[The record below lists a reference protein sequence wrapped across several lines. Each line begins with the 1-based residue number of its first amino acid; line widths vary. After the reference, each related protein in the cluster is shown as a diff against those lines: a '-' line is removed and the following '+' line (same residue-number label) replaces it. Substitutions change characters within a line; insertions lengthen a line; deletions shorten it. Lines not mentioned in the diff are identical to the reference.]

1 MSTRSTTVRAKAAR
15 ERLRRSYL
23 PKPARLLFVGESPP
37 ASGRFFYQ
45 ADSGLYRAIRRTFM
59 RAFPEIRK
67 EDFLATFRALGCY
80 LVDLCGEPV
89 DDLDAKQRKRI
100 CGAGETRLAR
110 TIRKLQPET
119 IVTLVLAIAPNVE
132 RAIELSRWKRR
143 HIQLPYP
150 GRWKRNRTAF
160 DRALRPFLQ
169 HELQSGMSM
178 ISRSSVC

>member
-1 MSTRSTTVRAKAAR
+1 MNTRSTSVRAQAAR
-15 ERLRRSYL
+15 ERLRRSYR
-23 PKPARLLFVGESPP
+23 PKRVRLLFVGESPP

-67 EDFLATFRALGCY
+67 EDFLATFRDLGCY
-80 LVDLCGEPV
+80 LIDLCSEPV
-89 DDLDAKQRKRI
+89 DDLEVKQRKRI
-100 CGAGETRLAR
+100 CGTGESHLAR
-110 TIRKLQPET
+110 TIRRLQPET

-132 RAIELSRWKRR
+132 HAIKISKWKGR

-150 GRWKRNRTAF
+150 GRWKRNRIAF

-169 HELQSGMSM
+169 HELQ
-178 ISRSSVC
+178 